1 MSTTFGLDSITIA
14 LDKGT
19 ARHTDANGFLH
30 VDGCNISKATVNP
43 YLGQEIPNW
52 EALGLERDKKYM
64 LLRPADELKKSAAT
78 FNNLP
83 LMSKH
88 IPLDKFNL
96 EDPEVK
102 KFYVG
107 STGTDAEFKNPYLI
121 NSLVIHTAGAIK
133 DVEDEVKQ
141 ELSCAYRYMIVMKE
155 GTFEGEHYDGIM
167 TNIEGNHVSLVTEG
181 RAGHDV
187 VVRDSME
194 FMRFRR
200 VAALVRESLKVS
212 PAQRLMDALG
222 IDGDVP
228 GHEFHGNQHVGG
240 MGKISST
247 VGRMM
252 SCVKGGDGHLVKDAG
267 FTFSAQTREDVTKGI
282 SVGVHPER
290 GLVIDPKNMSQK
302 EMEKHTSQ
310 WLEKNADVLKDK
322 SMKLGGWVD
331 PKTGELCLDIVK
343 IFPVSQMKQAMAA
356 GSEHDQQAIANLSA
370 IHKGDWDH
378 AFISTGGTG
387 AKMGT
392 HISKAKGVVHAKA

>member
-52 EALGLERDKKYM
+52 EALGLERGKKYM
-64 LLRPADELKKSAAT
+64 ILRPPDELKKAAAT

-83 LMSKH
+83 LMNKH

-96 EDPEVK
+96 EDPKIKEH
-102 KFYVG
+102 YVG
-107 STGTDAEFKNPYLI
+107 STGTDAVFKFPYLI
-121 NSLVIHTAGAIK
+121 NSLVIHTATAIK
-133 DVEDEVKQ
+133 EVEDEVKQ
-141 ELSCAYRYMIVMKE
+141 ELSCAYRYQIVME
-155 GTFEGEHYDGIM
+155 SGTYEGEHYDGYM
-167 TNIEGNHVSLVTEG
+167 KNIEGNHVSLVTEG

-187 VVRDSME
+187 MVRDSAE
-194 FMRFRR
+194 VLRFTH
-200 VAALVRESLKVS
+200 VATLVREALKVS

-222 IDGDVP
+222 IDGDVA

-240 MGKISST
+240 MGKTSNS

-252 SCVKGGDGHLVKDAG
+252 SCVLGSDGHLVADAG
-267 FTFSAQTREDVTKGI
+267 FTFSAQTRDDVTKGI

-302 EMEKHTSQ
+302 EMEKHTAE
-310 WLEKNADVLKDK
+310 WLQKNADLFKDK
-322 SMKLGGWVD
+322 SMKVGGWVD
-331 PKTGELCLDIVK
+331 PKTGELCLDVVK
-343 IFPVSQMKQAMAA
+343 IFPESQMKQAVAA
-356 GSEHDQQAIANLSA
+356 GTAHDQQAIANLGA

-378 AFISTGGTG
+378 AFINTGGTG
-387 AKMGT
+387 KRMGT
-392 HISKAKGVVHAKA
+392 HISKEKGVVHAKA